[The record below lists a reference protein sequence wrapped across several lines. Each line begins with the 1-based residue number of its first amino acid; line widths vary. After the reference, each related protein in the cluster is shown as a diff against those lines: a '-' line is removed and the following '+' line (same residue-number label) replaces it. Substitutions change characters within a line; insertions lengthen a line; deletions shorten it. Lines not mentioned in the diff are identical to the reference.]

1 MCFNDCSLIE
11 KDGINPYKKGKR
23 IFGSRL
29 VSLLRQA
36 LKMKDSDEE
45 VQSSNACAIASSWAV
60 GNFNQCGDGC
70 SLLLLKMRLTGLTTS
85 RVHMVMMNP
94 LKPFSG
100 EAGCLNT
107 FLMCL
112 YIKMHRAWG
121 INSKKQK
128 CLCAVAGPRSHC
140 NYRTWW
146 DSSHDCHAVMVAMY
160 FLERTGQ

>member
-1 MCFNDCSLIE
+1 MVNVYLFFQVRKEARSRHTVQINILLCGWWCKERFGFYGNGLCFNDCSLIE
-11 KDGINPYKKGKR
+11 KDGIIPYKKGKR

-29 VSLLRQA
+29 VSLVRQA

-45 VQSSNACAIASSWAV
+45 VQSGNACAIASSWAV

-70 SLLLLKMRLTGLTTS
+70 SLFLLKMRLTGLTTS
-85 RVHMVMMNP
+85 RVRMVMMNP

-121 INSKKQK
+121 INSKK
-128 CLCAVAGPRSHC
+128 
-140 NYRTWW
+140 
-146 DSSHDCHAVMVAMY
+146 
-160 FLERTGQ
+160 